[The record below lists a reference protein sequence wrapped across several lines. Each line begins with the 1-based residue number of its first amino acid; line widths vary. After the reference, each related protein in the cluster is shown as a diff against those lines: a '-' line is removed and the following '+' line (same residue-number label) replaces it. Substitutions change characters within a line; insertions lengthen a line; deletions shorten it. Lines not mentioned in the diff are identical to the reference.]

1 MLLNMKERKAVS
13 KEVMKRYKRSTKK
26 EKKIILDEFCN
37 LTGYNRSY
45 AGRVLRTKVR
55 PVKNVTKKRKRQSV
69 YDEDVIRPLK
79 KIWAILDGICGKR
92 IKASLPEIIPVLEKH
107 NEIKLDRKVKKKLL
121 NISAATIDRILVPE
135 KKKLEFKVRSGTRPG
150 TLLKHQIPI
159 RTFAQWD
166 ENRPGF
172 VEIDLVS
179 HEGGNPGGDY
189 AQSLNL
195 TDVFSGWTE
204 TAAVKNKAQIW
215 VFEALEK
222 MKEEL
227 PFQMLGIDSD
237 NGSEFIN
244 SHLFRWCVK
253 EKITFTRSRPYRK
266 NDNCYVEQ
274 KNWTVVRRNV
284 GYRRYDTEEE
294 VATLNKLYGYLGLY
308 TNFFLPNM
316 KLVEKTRIG
325 SKVKKKYDDPKT
337 PHQRLLISSYI
348 SKEKKIKLKKQYE
361 TLNPVQLKRTISIL
375 QDKLL
380 KVNKM
385 KKELKEKE
393 LIKTSAFK
401 YISNE
406 STNTHLEYIFK

>member
-1 MLLNMKERKAVS
+1 M
-13 KEVMKRYKRSTKK
+13 
-26 EKKIILDEFCN
+26 
-37 LTGYNRSY
+37 
-45 AGRVLRTKVR
+45 
-55 PVKNVTKKRKRQSV
+55 
-69 YDEDVIRPLK
+69 
-79 KIWAILDGICGKR
+79 DGICGKR